1 MRASAAKTEA
11 DARAAGD
18 RDAHCPHCL
27 LVVAAAVRE
36 PWPLRTSRCPHCR
49 LMIGPGRARIDPEPK
64 AGARGAAAGVLAHR
78 ALRDETASN
87 ASADQIG
94 AAIRTVAARVGARP
108 ERLLM
113 IDYQQY
119 AAADGDVPD
128 LGHVYAA
135 FGSWKRA
142 RRAAAAAPA
151 DD

>member
-1 MRASAAKTEA
+1 MRETISQAGAEG
-11 DARAAGD
+11 RVAAGH
-18 RDAHCPHCL
+18 DAHCPHCL
-27 LVVAAAVRE
+27 LVVAAGVGA

-78 ALRDETASN
+78 ALRDETTGE
-87 ASADQIG
+87 ASADRIG
-94 AAIRTVAARVGARP
+94 AAIRTVAERVGARP

-113 IDYQQY
+113 IDYQQH
-119 AAADGDVPD
+119 AAADRDVPD

-142 RRAAAAAPA
+142 RRAAAAARSE
-151 DD
+151 D